1 MRPPDKIRDMGA
13 DEDYWRYELWHL
25 RQLRE
30 CCELGN
36 NDTMEEYFVPRTD
49 QRDDPPDADVAEPRV
64 GPKTEALGLQAVPQL
79 CGGKSCR
86 TMRGYTNG

>member
-1 MRPPDKIRDMGA
+1 MIRDIADSDASAGTKSV

-36 NDTMEEYFVPRTD
+36 NDTMEEYFVPQTD
-49 QRDDPPDADVAEPRV
+49 QRDDPPDADVAEPRWAKDRSSWTAGRSPTV
-64 GPKTEALGLQAVPQL
+64 
-79 CGGKSCR
+79 R
-86 TMRGYTNG
+86 R